1 MSCLRWGRRCCAP
14 SLELDGLCTLPIVGA
29 GDHDASCVVVDL
41 IHLEIKSA
49 DDRQH
54 DAGLQRGAICGKE
67 PIQRACEF
75 VVVDLALETRLA
87 LNNPTHSSI
96 A

>member
-1 MSCLRWGRRCCAP
+1 VP
-14 SLELDGLCTLPIVGA
+14 SRELDGLCTLPIVGA

-41 IHLEIKSA
+41 IHLEIKSV

-67 PIQRACEF
+67 PIQRAWEF
-75 VVVDLALETRLA
+75 VVVDLALGDEARIEQPLFLDRIERVA
-87 LNNPTHSSI
+87 VDEDVL
-96 A
+96 